1 MRLYELLNFQH
12 VMLYLFP
19 ALIFIVVFALFLGY
33 SSLRG
38 RESDRRMTEIVERF
52 PGGIEGRNAPFP
64 LAMTLTIAGT
74 LVWGFLYI
82 WFTGILGVKI

>member
-12 VMLYLFP
+12 VMLYLLP

-33 SSLRG
+33 SHFRG
-38 RESDRRMTEIVERF
+38 RESERRMTRIVERF

-82 WFTGILGVKI
+82 WFTGILGIKI

>member
-1 MRLYELLNFQH
+1 MRLFELLSFQH

-19 ALIFIVVFALFLGY
+19 ALIFIVLFALFLGFAHF
-33 SSLRG
+33 RG
-38 RESDRRMTEIVERF
+38 KDSERRSHEIIERF
-52 PGGIEGRNAPFP
+52 PDGIEGRNAPFP

-74 LVWGFLYI
+74 LIWGFLYI

>member
-1 MRLYELLNFQH
+1 MRLFELLGFQH

-19 ALIFIVVFALFLGY
+19 ALIFIILFALFLKFSHFHGKDA
-33 SSLRG
+33 RR
-38 RESDRRMTEIVERF
+38 REHEIIERF
-52 PGGIEGRNAPFP
+52 PDGIEGRDAPFP

-74 LVWGFLYI
+74 VIWGFLYI